1 MALKYEVSF
10 YSDFT
15 SCLLLPCTYLYFSIH
30 TSFLKDVWSRI
41 EMAMGRIVVSITSLP
56 YPMSWWL
63 LISNKLLAGPS
74 KYYSSLVI
82 SNLGILAY
90 VFTFL
95 LLSQFHH
102 PNLVFINPFMTGFHF
117 ASIEYYP
124 FLYDC
129 SYYPCNAQR
138 LKPWW
143 ICQKCTS
150 WNVVKNTVRQGRII
164 RYN

>member
-1 MALKYEVSF
+1 MVTLPVPLTSLFCQNSFFKRALVSLFPFFPFAFMALKYEVSF
-10 YSDFT
+10 SSDFT
-15 SCLLLPCTYLYFSIH
+15 SSLLLPCTYLYFSIY
-30 TSFLKDVWSRI
+30 SYFLKAVWSRI

-90 VFTFL
+90 AFTFL

-102 PNLVFINPFMTGFHF
+102 PNLVFLNSFFPYSWLV
-117 ASIEYYP
+117 SILLP
-124 FLYDC
+124 
-129 SYYPCNAQR
+129 
-138 LKPWW
+138 
-143 ICQKCTS
+143 
-150 WNVVKNTVRQGRII
+150 
-164 RYN
+164 